1 MTDFY
6 DPQFRDPSI
15 SRRPQNRR
23 DDAWIRALLS
33 RVNMGRVATVWE
45 GEDGAAF
52 PFITP
57 LAFAYR
63 PETHDL
69 VYHTNVAGRLRANTG
84 RSQPARA
91 TFEASEIGALL
102 PSNDPLE
109 LTVQYRSVIAFGAAR
124 LLTDPEEAREALRVL
139 SEKAFPDLRVG
150 VQTRPISDA
159 DLART
164 TVYSLAIERWSG
176 KENWAEAAMQTGDWP
191 ALSPRL
197 LRPRPL
203 AVTS

>member
-6 DPQFRDPSI
+6 NPYFRDPSL

-23 DDAWIRALLS
+23 DDAWIRALLG
-33 RVNMGRVATVWE
+33 RVQVGRVATVWE
-45 GEDGAAF
+45 GEGGAAF

-69 VYHTNVAGRLRANTG
+69 VYHTNIAGRLRANTE
-84 RSQPARA
+84 RSQPACA
-91 TFEASEIGALL
+91 TFEASELGALL

-109 LTVQYRSVIAFGAAR
+109 LTVQYRSVIAFGLAR

-139 SEKAFPDLRVG
+139 SERVFLGLRVG
-150 VQTRPISDA
+150 ADTRPISDA

-164 TVYSLAIERWSG
+164 AVYSLAIERWSG
-176 KENWAEAAMQTGDWP
+176 KENWPEAAAQTEAWP
-191 ALSPRL
+191 ALTSDLARA
-197 LRPRPL
+197 RPVL
-203 AVTS
+203 G